1 MNRLE
6 NIAAAIFGT
15 TFLLLALLVALE
27 TLMRKVFNTSLQGVD
42 ELGGYI
48 LASSAALA
56 MAVALVSRAHI
67 RIDLLHDFAPR
78 WLRIVL
84 NVAAMAALLACAIM
98 LARMAWIALDESI
111 LFTATAQTP
120 WATPLRYPQ
129 SAWLVALA
137 LFVAVSVF
145 QLVRILMLAL
155 RGDWSG
161 IDRVY
166 GPRGAKE
173 ELDEEIENLKQR
185 SAADGPPSAGSSRAG
200 SAP

>member
-1 MNRLE
+1 LNRLE

-15 TFLLLALLVALE
+15 SFLLLALMVAVE
-27 TLMRKVFNTSLQGVD
+27 TVMRKVFNTSLQGVD

-48 LASSAALA
+48 LATSASLA

-78 WLRIVL
+78 FLRNIL
-84 NVAAMAALLACAIM
+84 NMLAMAALAACAI
-98 LARMAWIALDESI
+98 LLLQMAWTALDESI

-129 SAWLVALA
+129 TAWVVALA
-137 LFVAVSVF
+137 LLVAVSLF
-145 QLVRILMLAL
+145 QLVKMGLLAA
-155 RGDWSG
+155 RGNWAA
-161 IDRVY
+161 IDRIY

-173 ELDEEIENLKQR
+173 ELDEEVENLKQR
-185 SAADGPPSAGSSRAG
+185 SQPGTGPTP
-200 SAP
+200 